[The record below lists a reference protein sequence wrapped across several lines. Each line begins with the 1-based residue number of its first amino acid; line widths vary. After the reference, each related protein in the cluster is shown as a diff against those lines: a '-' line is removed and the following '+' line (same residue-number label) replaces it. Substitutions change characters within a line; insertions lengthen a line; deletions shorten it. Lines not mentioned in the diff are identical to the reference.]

1 MNSSYS
7 WKTVGVPAP
16 QGSKRYVGNGR
27 MIESSK
33 ALKPW
38 RELIIADA
46 KQQGVPAP
54 IDRPV
59 GVALVF
65 CFPRPKAHFTTNGQ
79 IKANAPK
86 YKTTRPDLDKCVRAV
101 LRQPDLRRRH
111 QRRQLRVQPVCVQT
125 FLQSERRSRRPH
137 HRDGYRHLAIQIG
150 ADLA

>member
-1 MNSSYS
+1 MNSTYS
-7 WKTVGVPAP
+7 WKTVGIPAP

-46 KQQGVPAP
+46 KQQGVPSP

-101 LRQPDLRRRH
+101 LDSLTYGGVIKDDCFVYSLSVYKRFCSQNEDPGVHITVMDTDML
-111 QRRQLRVQPVCVQT
+111 P
-125 FLQSERRSRRPH
+125 FK
-137 HRDGYRHLAIQIG
+137 
-150 ADLA
+150 